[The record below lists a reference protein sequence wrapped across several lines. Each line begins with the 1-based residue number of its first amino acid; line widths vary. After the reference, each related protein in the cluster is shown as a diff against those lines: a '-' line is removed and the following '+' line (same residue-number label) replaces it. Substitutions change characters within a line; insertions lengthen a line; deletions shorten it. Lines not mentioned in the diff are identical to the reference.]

1 MSKTVREFNNG
12 GVYEMKNLFNV
23 LGWLILLFVILSNR
37 LNLLLSD
44 GIVIVLCIISAI
56 FLCVGIIM
64 NRKR

>member
-1 MSKTVREFNNG
+1 
-12 GVYEMKNLFNV
+12 MKNLFIV

-37 LNLLLSD
+37 LSLLLSD

>member
-1 MSKTVREFNNG
+1 
-12 GVYEMKNLFNV
+12 MKNIFNI

-37 LNLLLSD
+37 IYIPLSD

-64 NRKR
+64 NRKSN